1 MDMPSE
7 KPVILIIEDTI
18 EFARLTQMML
28 KRFGYDSHHA
38 ADGEDA
44 VVFCE
49 SQRPDV
55 VLMDLNLPVM
65 SGWQVLERMSAMFG
79 EGAVPVIITSAYSDT
94 ANRTVGKLQGVYK
107 YLVKPI
113 NPQSLVG
120 TVEEALGIRQKP
132 E

>member
-1 MDMPSE
+1 MMPSE

-38 ADGEDA
+38 EDGESA
-44 VVFCE
+44 VEFCE
-49 SQRPDV
+49 AQRPDV
-55 VLMDLNLPVM
+55 VLMDLNLPGM
-65 SGWQVLERMSAMFG
+65 SGWQVLEKMGQMFG
-79 EGAVPVIITSAYSDT
+79 EGAIPVIITSAYSDS
-94 ANRTVGKLQGVYK
+94 ANRTVGKLQGVFK

-113 NPQSLVG
+113 NPQNLVG
-120 TVEEALGIRQKP
+120 TIREALGVT